1 MLRFLPVIIKPLAVI
16 LFVSM
21 LVVQWVKVDNSKY
34 DDSDFISI
42 VYQCSELNKYDF
54 VAIDEKRKRIC
65 VRGLTDNFS
74 AVKIKDKWSEGNPA
88 FEDLMNSYSAVKEVS
103 KVKEYSIEARQSIE
117 SLNNTK

>member
-42 VYQCSELNKYDF
+42 VYQCSELNKYDHVPRQVDIECEF
-54 VAIDEKRKRIC
+54 RRENKQRNLK
-65 VRGLTDNFS
+65 
-74 AVKIKDKWSEGNPA
+74 
-88 FEDLMNSYSAVKEVS
+88 
-103 KVKEYSIEARQSIE
+103 KV
-117 SLNNTK
+117 LP

>member
-42 VYQCSELNKYDF
+42 VYQCSELNKYDHVPRQVDIECEF
-54 VAIDEKRKRIC
+54 RKENKHRNLKKVA
-65 VRGLTDNFS
+65 
-74 AVKIKDKWSEGNPA
+74 P
-88 FEDLMNSYSAVKEVS
+88 
-103 KVKEYSIEARQSIE
+103 
-117 SLNNTK
+117 